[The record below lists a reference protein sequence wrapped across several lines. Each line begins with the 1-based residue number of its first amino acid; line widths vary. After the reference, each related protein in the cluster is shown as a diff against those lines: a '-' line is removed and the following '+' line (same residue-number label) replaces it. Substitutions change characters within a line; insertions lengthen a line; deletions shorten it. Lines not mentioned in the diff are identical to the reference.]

1 MVNELKINR
10 TFREIAIIVVM
21 TIIVT
26 IIAKISGGIQMFCE
40 WFQAHEVVHA
50 PIFGFLVLMSGLA
63 IYGLRSYNET
73 DQEIGSY
80 RDVKHSLQES
90 EEKFRTIF
98 DKANDG
104 IYLIDLHGRF
114 IDVNAIACKQTGYS
128 RDEMLQMTYK
138 DMGFPEIDYKKQVKE
153 LYKKGYTSF
162 ESASILKNGSNAYG
176 QIRSQIIQ
184 YGGKTAILSI
194 ARDITERK
202 KAETDLQESERKF
215 RTIFENANDGISIAG
230 IEGHFW
236 DVNQKFC
243 ELLGYS
249 RDELLQMKMWDLEPH
264 EQIEESLERMKEL
277 RKQGYAIFETVGVCK
292 GGSTIPIELSIRIIK
307 YEEKPALLCVV
318 RDITERKKTE
328 KAIINAK
335 ITAENANRVKTEF
348 ITNMSHELRTPLN
361 SIIGFSDI
369 LLNENSGPL
378 NEKQKRYI
386 SNAHKSGKHLLNLI
400 NDILSISNIESGK
413 MDLHINEFFVS
424 DAIDEVEAL
433 MMPIASEKEID
444 LTCNI
449 DIEVPT
455 IKADMI
461 KFKQILYNLVSN
473 AIKFTDQGG
482 SVTIGGKISEDF
494 VHISV
499 KDTGIGISPED
510 RDKLFKPFFQ
520 VDSSTARE
528 YGGTGLGLALVK
540 KFVEMHGGEV
550 WVESNVGE
558 GSTFTFSIPINQG
571 ISEV

>member
-1 MVNELKINR
+1 MFNEFKINR
-10 TFREIAIIVVM
+10 AFREIAIIVVM

-26 IIAKISGGIQMFCE
+26 ILAIISGGIQMFCE
-40 WFQAHEVVHA
+40 WCQAHEVVHA
-50 PIFGFLVLMSGLA
+50 PIFGFLFLMSGLA

-114 IDVNAIACKQTGYS
+114 IDVNAMACKQTGYS
-128 RDEMLQMTYK
+128 RDELLQMTYK

-162 ESASILKNGSNAYG
+162 ESASILKDGSTAYG

-202 KAETDLQESERKF
+202 KAEEA
-215 RTIFENANDGISIAG
+215 I
-230 IEGHFW
+230 
-236 DVNQKFC
+236 
-243 ELLGYS
+243 
-249 RDELLQMKMWDLEPH
+249 LE
-264 EQIEESLERMKEL
+264 
-277 RKQGYAIFETVGVCK
+277 
-292 GGSTIPIELSIRIIK
+292 
-307 YEEKPALLCVV
+307 
-318 RDITERKKTE
+318 
-328 KAIINAK
+328 AK
-335 ITAENANRVKTEF
+335 IEAESANRAKSEF
-348 ITNMSHELRTPLN
+348 LANMSHELRTPLN

-369 LLNENSGPL
+369 LDGENFGTLNET
-378 NEKQKRYI
+378 QKHYL
-386 SNAHKSGKHLLNLI
+386 SNIHKSGKYLLEII
-400 NDILSISNIESGK
+400 NDILDISKIEAK
-413 MDLHINEFFVS
+413 EMKLYIEQFAVS
-424 DAIDEVEAL
+424 DVIKDVQSL
-433 MMPIASEKEID
+433 MIPLAAKKNINFVCD
-444 LTCNI
+444 I
-449 DIEVPT
+449 DIEKPT

-461 KFKQILYNLVSN
+461 KFKQILYNLVNN

-499 KDTGIGISPED
+499 KDSGIGISPED
-510 RDKLFKPFFQ
+510 QDKLFNPFFQ
-520 VDSSTARE
+520 ADSSITRE
-528 YGGTGLGLALVK
+528 YGGTGLGLAIVK

-550 WVESNVGE
+550 WVESELGK
-558 GSTFTFSIPINQG
+558 GSTFGFSIPTDPLN
-571 ISEV
+571 SDF